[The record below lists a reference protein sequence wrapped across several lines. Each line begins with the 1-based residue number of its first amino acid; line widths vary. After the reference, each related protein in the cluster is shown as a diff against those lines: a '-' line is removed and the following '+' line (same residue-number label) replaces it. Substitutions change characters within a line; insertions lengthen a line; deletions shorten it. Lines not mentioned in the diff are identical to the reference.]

1 MLIIAHRGASGYA
14 PENTIAAMDIA
25 INQGCDGI
33 ELDVQLTKDEVVIV
47 HHDWTFDRTT
57 SGSGEV
63 KDLTYEEI
71 KTFDAGSWFSKDF
84 KGEKVPT
91 LEDVVRHLPKDL
103 LLNVEIKS
111 RSFDSRGLEKKV
123 VEILEKNE
131 RIENTI
137 ISSFNHTC
145 LKKVQELNPEI
156 KLGILYEAHMLNP
169 INYFDSTDLNLYSV
183 HPCNYYLIED
193 FVKEIHHRGMK
204 IYTWTVNDEKSK
216 QRLENLG
223 VEGIITNYPDLKLK

>member
-14 PENTIAAMDIA
+14 PENTIAAMNMA

-71 KTFDAGSWFSKDF
+71 KSFDAGFWFSKDF
-84 KGEKVPT
+84 EGEKVPT
-91 LEDVVRHLPKDL
+91 LEDVINTIPKDL
-103 LLNVEIKS
+103 FLNVELKA

-123 VEILEKNE
+123 VEILEKNR
-131 RIENTI
+131 RIENTVV
-137 ISSFNHTC
+137 SSFNHEC
-145 LKKVQELNPEI
+145 LKKVQDLNSDI
-156 KLGILYEAHMLNP
+156 KLGLLYEAHMLNP
-169 INYFDSTDLNLYSV
+169 VEYFESTGLNLYSI
-183 HPCNYYLIED
+183 HPCNYYLVE
-193 FVKEIHHRGMK
+193 ELANSIHKKNMK
-204 IYTWTVNDEKSK
+204 IYTWTVNDENTKV
-216 QRLENLG
+216 RLEKLG
-223 VEGIITNYPDLKLK
+223 IEGIITNYPDLKF